1 MVDNYISE
9 MNGYILR
16 MAEIDDIEK
25 YYINYTPLDKELI
38 RLTGCK
44 DKITKNEICSFVKSY
59 IESIDKYLFFILSQD
74 NSIIGETVINEIDF
88 YHKHAN
94 FRIAIFKD
102 NYRNQGLGAWAIKQ
116 ACAFA
121 FNNLMLHR
129 LSLEVFSFNLRAK
142 AAYIK
147 CGFKQEG
154 VLREAIKSENGY
166 NDIILMSIL
175 SHEWFNS
182 Y

>member
-1 MVDNYISE
+1 

-16 MAEIDDIEK
+16 MAKIDDIEK
-25 YYINYTPLDKELI
+25 YYLNYTPLDNELI

-44 DKITKNEICSFVKSY
+44 DNFTKNEIYRFIKNHINSNN
-59 IESIDKYLFFILSQD
+59 KYLFFIISQD
-74 NSIIGETVINEIDF
+74 NNIIGESVINDIDF
-88 YHKHAN
+88 RNKHAN
-94 FRIAIFKD
+94 FRIAIFKSKH
-102 NYRNQGLGAWAIKQ
+102 RNKGVGTWVIKQ
-116 ACAFA
+116 TYAFA

-142 AAYIK
+142 AAYVK

-154 VLREAIKSENGY
+154 ILREAIKSENGY
-166 NDIILMSIL
+166 DDIILMSIL
-175 SHEWFNS
+175 SHEWSNL

>member
-1 MVDNYISE
+1 MSDNYIIE

-16 MAEIDDIEK
+16 MAKIDDIEK
-25 YYINYTPLDKELI
+25 YYLNYTPLDNELI

-44 DKITKNEICSFVKSY
+44 DNFTKNEIYSFIKNHINSNN
-59 IESIDKYLFFILSQD
+59 KYLFFIISQD
-74 NSIIGETVINEIDF
+74 NNIIGESVINDIDF
-88 YHKHAN
+88 RNKYAN
-94 FRIAIFKD
+94 FRIAIFKSKH
-102 NYRNQGLGAWAIKQ
+102 RNKGVGTWVIKQ
-116 ACAFA
+116 TCAFA
-121 FNNLMLHR
+121 FNNLMLYR

-154 VLREAIKSENGY
+154 ILREAIKSENGY
-166 NDIILMSIL
+166 DDIILMSIL
-175 SHEWFNS
+175 SHEWSNL

>member
-1 MVDNYISE
+1 

-59 IESIDKYLFFILSQD
+59 IESNDKYLFFILSQD

>member
-1 MVDNYISE
+1 MVDNYISK

-25 YYINYTPLDKELI
+25 YYINYTPLDRELI

-44 DKITKNEICSFVKSY
+44 DKFSKNEIYSFIKNY
-59 IESIDKYLFFILSQD
+59 IDSDDKYLFFIISQD
-74 NSIIGETVINEIDF
+74 NNTIGETVINEIDL
-88 YHKHAN
+88 YHQHAN
-94 FRIAIFKD
+94 FRTAIFKD
-102 NYRNQGLGAWAIKQ
+102 NYRNQGLGTWAIKQ
-116 ACAFA
+116 TCAFA

-147 CGFKQEG
+147 CGFKKEG
-154 VLREAIKSENGY
+154 ILREAIKSEKGY
-166 NDIILMSIL
+166 DNIILMSIL
-175 SHEWFNS
+175 SHEWFNL